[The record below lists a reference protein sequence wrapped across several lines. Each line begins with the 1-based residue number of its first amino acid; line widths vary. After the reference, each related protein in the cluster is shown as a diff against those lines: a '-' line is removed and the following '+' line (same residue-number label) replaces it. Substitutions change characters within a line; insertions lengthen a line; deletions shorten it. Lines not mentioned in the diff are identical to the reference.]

1 MKKVTLYYK
10 KKHHI
15 LELPENDY
23 TLLIKNWK
31 DRGNRGYITT
41 VTTIRG
47 TQYDIDLTKVE
58 LIVTENVKT
67 TNI

>member
-10 KKHHI
+10 KRTLT
-15 LELPENDY
+15 LEIPESDY
-23 TLLIKNWK
+23 TLLMKNWK

-41 VTTIRG
+41 VTTKRG

-58 LIVTENVKT
+58 LIETENTMT
-67 TNI
+67 TNV